1 MFHENNL
8 LFLVLSK
15 SHTIQHFSKRK
26 GFFMSKVIV
35 TGGAGFIGSHV
46 VDILLENHHEVL
58 VLDNLSSG
66 NQKNLNP
73 KAKFIKMDICSEQID
88 TIFNEF
94 RPDFVAHLAAQID
107 VRKSV
112 TDPIFDATVNI
123 LGGINLLNSAV
134 KYGIKKFIFS
144 STGGAIYGE
153 SEVLPVPETYLPKP
167 MSPYGTSKL
176 AFEHY
181 LGLYQ
186 RLHGLNYLILRLPN
200 VYGPR
205 QSPEGEAGVCSIL
218 TGLMLKGKK
227 PVLYGYGT
235 PQRDYVF
242 VKDIA
247 RAFLLGLGKGV
258 NETVNLG
265 SAKGTT
271 VREIFDIIANTVGY
285 NEEPELAPLRPGE
298 VQTIFITGDKAYK
311 VLGWQPQIDLK
322 SGLIQTV
329 EFIRDNS

>member
-1 MFHENNL
+1 
-8 LFLVLSK
+8 
-15 SHTIQHFSKRK
+15 
-26 GFFMSKVIV
+26 MSKILV

-46 VDILLENHHEVL
+46 VDILVENQNNVL
-58 VLDNLSSG
+58 VIDNLSSG
-66 NQKNLNP
+66 KKQNLNP
-73 KAKFIKMDICSEQID
+73 KAHFVEMDICSEQID
-88 TIFNEF
+88 MIFHDF
-94 RPDFVAHLAAQID
+94 GPDFVAHLAAQID

-112 TDPIFDATVNI
+112 TDPIFDARVNI
-123 LGGINLLNSAV
+123 LGGINLLNNSV
-134 KYGIKKFIFS
+134 KYGVKKFIFS

-153 SEVLPVPETYLPKP
+153 TDTLPVPETYLPKP

-218 TGLMLKGKK
+218 TGLMLRGKK
-227 PVLYGYGT
+227 TVLYGYGT

-247 RAFLLGLGKGV
+247 QAFLLGLYKGD
-258 NETVNLG
+258 NETINLG
-265 SAKGTT
+265 SARGTP
-271 VREIFDIIANTVGY
+271 VRTIFDIIAQEVGY
-285 NEEPELAPLRPGE
+285 HGEPELAPLRPGE
-298 VQTIFITGDKAYK
+298 VQTIYITGDKAREI
-311 VLGWQPQIDLK
+311 LGWQPQTDLT
-322 SGLIQTV
+322 SGLTQTV
-329 EFIRDNS
+329 EFIKKTITE

>member
-1 MFHENNL
+1 
-8 LFLVLSK
+8 
-15 SHTIQHFSKRK
+15 
-26 GFFMSKVIV
+26 MSKVIV

-46 VDILLENHHEVL
+46 VDILLENQHEVL
-58 VLDNLSSG
+58 AIDNLSSG
-66 NQKNLNP
+66 KKQNLNP
-73 KAKFIKMDICSEQID
+73 KANFVEIDICSEQID
-88 TIFNEF
+88 TIFRNF

-112 TDPIFDATVNI
+112 TDPIFDAQVNI
-123 LGGINLLNSAV
+123 LGGINLLNNSV
-134 KYGIKKFIFS
+134 KYGVKKFVFS

-153 SEVLPVPETYLPKP
+153 TDILPVPETYLPQP

-186 RLHGLNYLILRLPN
+186 RLHGLKYLILRLPN

-218 TGLMLKGKK
+218 IGKMLKGKK

-247 RAFLLGLGKGV
+247 RAFLLGLEKGE

-265 SAKGTT
+265 SARGTT
-271 VREIFDIIANTVGY
+271 VREIFDIIANAVGY
-285 NEEPELAPLRPGE
+285 HEEPELAPLRPGE
-298 VQTIFITGDKAYK
+298 VQTIYITGDKAREI
-311 VLGWQPQIDLK
+311 LGWQPQTNLT

-329 EFIRDNS
+329 EFIKTTITE